1 MLNKQLPLAF
11 VFSVFHL
18 ALPPL
23 TFECL
28 AEEIDKPED
37 DEIKTYNYQ
46 EHKPCG
52 FMLNLATAVD
62 RANHEVLRRGVD
74 AVDVFCNKLN
84 EIEIAFKRNYYK
96 TEWLMKINKISKCD
110 SLIDLWREQ
119 ETDKYQKMKDRGRAL
134 QATLLRNIRRF
145 ATIAALHRATDGIG
159 DVPVAFVI
167 HTFLINISKI
177 TAFFYDE
184 HLLAQNAEKLSTQKR

>member
-1 MLNKQLPLAF
+1 MTFTFLRVLKSATICHTNILTNIILTNAEQINMSF
-11 VFSVFHL
+11 SVCVFSF
-18 ALPPL
+18 PL
-23 TFECL
+23 STTSPDFECL

-84 EIEIAFKRNYYK
+84 EIEIAFKRN
-96 TEWLMKINKISKCD
+96 
-110 SLIDLWREQ
+110 
-119 ETDKYQKMKDRGRAL
+119 
-134 QATLLRNIRRF
+134 
-145 ATIAALHRATDGIG
+145 
-159 DVPVAFVI
+159 
-167 HTFLINISKI
+167 
-177 TAFFYDE
+177 
-184 HLLAQNAEKLSTQKR
+184 

>member
-1 MLNKQLPLAF
+1 MSF
-11 VFSVFHL
+11 SVCVFSF
-18 ALPPL
+18 PL
-23 TFECL
+23 STTSPDFECL

-74 AVDVFCNKLN
+74 AVDVSCNKLN

-96 TEWLMKINKISKCD
+96 TEWLMKINKISKMRLVD
-110 SLIDLWREQ
+110 WFVE
-119 ETDKYQKMKDRGRAL
+119 RA
-134 QATLLRNIRRF
+134 RNR
-145 ATIAALHRATDGIG
+145 
-159 DVPVAFVI
+159 
-167 HTFLINISKI
+167 
-177 TAFFYDE
+177 
-184 HLLAQNAEKLSTQKR
+184 